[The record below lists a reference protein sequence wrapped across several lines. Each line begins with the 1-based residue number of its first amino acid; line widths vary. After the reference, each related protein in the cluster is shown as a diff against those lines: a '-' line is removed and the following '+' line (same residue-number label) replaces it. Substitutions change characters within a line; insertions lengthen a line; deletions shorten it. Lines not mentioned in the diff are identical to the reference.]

1 MENLESLNYAE
12 IAIGGFGFILFLL
25 FTVTIKRNSDNIFFS
40 MRSSNLMIITNALI
54 FFSIATYVLN
64 DILYDEYYDNDNLR
78 YISTFYSLFQIGI
91 FISLTMRY
99 FRLFL
104 SCRNPEDS
112 QNVQYNLF
120 ETKYYHYEYFY
131 VRLIAV
137 SILLALIASLVNYF
151 VGNKN
156 VGMFIYEI
164 EFINNNKNKDDIDGC
179 FYFWIIFS
187 FLQTAIFT
195 TFDLLISKT
204 HLNPDVYISQEISL
218 VAFVNYI
225 YSLSIGLSFL
235 ISKDRDIITSDNIKN
250 FIEGTIMLIP
260 LVYNLLIY
268 FIVIA
273 LPFLYGVFNSTVI
286 IYDLP
291 GELCESL
298 YLFLTKEKCFD
309 AFHNYLKTN
318 NDIIRNQND
327 REKGVFLLDLLIC
340 IFKFRL
346 LVTNNESRTLIA
358 EEINS
363 IRINYLERGDLN
375 NYLDKN
381 LVQETIDLC
390 TRYVNSNT
398 LRANIFDKVAAE
410 AYQFLD
416 NKFKNFKASE
426 LFNKLK
432 NELTEETNIRC
443 KLTNFGLI
451 RN

>member
-1 MENLESLNYAE
+1 MLNLESLNYAE

-64 DILYDEYYDNDNLR
+64 DILYDEYKGNDNLR

-164 EFINNNKNKDDIDGC
+164 EFNKNNDGIGGC

-187 FLQTAIFT
+187 FLQTATFT

-235 ISKDRDIITSDNIKN
+235 INHEVLEKDN
-250 FIEGTIMLIP
+250 FIKGTITLIP
-260 LVYNLLIY
+260 LIYNLLIY

>member
-1 MENLESLNYAE
+1 MVNLESLNYAE

-64 DILYDEYYDNDNLR
+64 DILYDEYKGNNNLR

-164 EFINNNKNKDDIDGC
+164 EFNKNNDGIDGC

-187 FLQTAIFT
+187 FLQTATFT

-235 ISKDRDIITSDNIKN
+235 INHEVLEKDN
-250 FIEGTIMLIP
+250 FIKGTITLIP
-260 LVYNLLIY
+260 LIYNLLIY

-358 EEINS
+358 EEINN
-363 IRINYLERGDLN
+363 IRNNYLERGDLN

>member
-1 MENLESLNYAE
+1 MVNLESLNYAE

-64 DILYDEYYDNDNLR
+64 DILYDEYKGNDNLR

-164 EFINNNKNKDDIDGC
+164 EFNKNNDGIDGC

-187 FLQTAIFT
+187 FLQTATFT

-235 ISKDRDIITSDNIKN
+235 INHEVLEKDN
-250 FIEGTIMLIP
+250 FIKGTITLIP
-260 LVYNLLIY
+260 LIYNLLIY

>member
-1 MENLESLNYAE
+1 MVNLESLNYAE

-64 DILYDEYYDNDNLR
+64 DILYDEYKGNDNLR

-164 EFINNNKNKDDIDGC
+164 EFIKNNDGIGGC

-187 FLQTAIFT
+187 FLQTATFT

-235 ISKDRDIITSDNIKN
+235 IKHKVLEKDN
-250 FIEGTIMLIP
+250 FIKGTITLIP
-260 LVYNLLIY
+260 LIYNLLIY

>member
-1 MENLESLNYAE
+1 MVNLESLNYAE

-64 DILYDEYYDNDNLR
+64 DILYEEYNGNNNLR

-164 EFINNNKNKDDIDGC
+164 EFNKNNDGINGC

-187 FLQTAIFT
+187 FLQTATFT

-235 ISKDRDIITSDNIKN
+235 IKHKVLEKDN
-250 FIEGTIMLIP
+250 FIKGTITLIP
-260 LVYNLLIY
+260 LIYNLFIY

>member
-1 MENLESLNYAE
+1 MVNLESLNYAE

-64 DILYDEYYDNDNLR
+64 DILYDEYKGNNNLR

-164 EFINNNKNKDDIDGC
+164 EFNKNNDGINGC

-187 FLQTAIFT
+187 FLQTATFT

-204 HLNPDVYISQEISL
+204 HLNPDVFISQEISL

-235 ISKDRDIITSDNIKN
+235 INHEVLGKNN
-250 FIEGTIMLIP
+250 FIKGTITLIP
-260 LVYNLLIY
+260 LIYNLLIY

-426 LFNKLK
+426 LFNKVK

>member
-54 FFSIATYVLN
+54 FFSIAAYVLN
-64 DILYDEYYDNDNLR
+64 DILYKKYNDNDNLR

-164 EFINNNKNKDDIDGC
+164 EFNKNNDGIGGC
-179 FYFWIIFS
+179 FYFFIIFS
-187 FLQTAIFT
+187 FLQTATFT

-235 ISKDRDIITSDNIKN
+235 INHKVLEKDN
-250 FIEGTIMLIP
+250 FIKGTITLIP
-260 LVYNLLIY
+260 LIYNLLIY

-358 EEINS
+358 EEINN

>member
-64 DILYDEYYDNDNLR
+64 DILYDEYKGNNNLR

-187 FLQTAIFT
+187 FLQTATFT

-235 ISKDRDIITSDNIKN
+235 INHEVLGKNN
-250 FIEGTIMLIP
+250 FIKGTITLIP
-260 LVYNLLIY
+260 LIYNLLIY

-426 LFNKLK
+426 LFNKVK

>member
-1 MENLESLNYAE
+1 MVNLQSLNYAE

-64 DILYDEYYDNDNLR
+64 DILYDEYKDNDNLR

-164 EFINNNKNKDDIDGC
+164 EFNKNNDGIDGF

-187 FLQTAIFT
+187 FLQTATFT

-235 ISKDRDIITSDNIKN
+235 INHKVLEKDN
-250 FIEGTIMLIP
+250 FIKGTITLIP
-260 LVYNLLIY
+260 LIYNLLIY

>member
-1 MENLESLNYAE
+1 MDNLESLNYAE

-64 DILYDEYYDNDNLR
+64 DILYGEYNGNNNLR

-164 EFINNNKNKDDIDGC
+164 EFNKNNDGINGC

-187 FLQTAIFT
+187 FLQTATFT

-235 ISKDRDIITSDNIKN
+235 INHKVLEKDNN
-250 FIEGTIMLIP
+250 FIKGTITLIP
-260 LVYNLLIY
+260 LIYNLLIY

-358 EEINS
+358 EEINN
-363 IRINYLERGDLN
+363 IRMNYLERGDLN

>member
-1 MENLESLNYAE
+1 MVNLQSLNYAE

-64 DILYDEYYDNDNLR
+64 DILYDEYKGNDNLR
-78 YISTFYSLFQIGI
+78 YISTFYSLLQIGI

-164 EFINNNKNKDDIDGC
+164 EFNKNNDGIDGC

-187 FLQTAIFT
+187 FLQTATFT

-218 VAFVNYI
+218 VAFGNYI

-235 ISKDRDIITSDNIKN
+235 INHKVLEKDNN
-250 FIEGTIMLIP
+250 FIKGTITLIP
-260 LVYNLLIY
+260 LIYNLLIY

>member
-1 MENLESLNYAE
+1 MVNLQSLNYAE

-64 DILYDEYYDNDNLR
+64 DILYDEYKDNDNLR

-164 EFINNNKNKDDIDGC
+164 EFNKNNDGINGC

-187 FLQTAIFT
+187 FLQTATFT

-235 ISKDRDIITSDNIKN
+235 INHEVLEKDN
-250 FIEGTIMLIP
+250 FIKGTITLIP
-260 LVYNLLIY
+260 LIYNLLIY

>member
-1 MENLESLNYAE
+1 MVNLESLNYAE

-64 DILYDEYYDNDNLR
+64 DILYDEYKGNNNLR

-164 EFINNNKNKDDIDGC
+164 EFNKNNDGINGC

-187 FLQTAIFT
+187 FLQTATFT

-235 ISKDRDIITSDNIKN
+235 INHEVLEKDN
-250 FIEGTIMLIP
+250 FIKGTITLIP
-260 LVYNLLIY
+260 LIYNLLIY

>member
-1 MENLESLNYAE
+1 MVNLGSLNYAE

-64 DILYDEYYDNDNLR
+64 DILYDEYKGNDNLR
-78 YISTFYSLFQIGI
+78 YISTFYSLLQIGI

-164 EFINNNKNKDDIDGC
+164 EFNKNNDGINGC

-187 FLQTAIFT
+187 FLQTATFT

-225 YSLSIGLSFL
+225 YSLSIGLSLL
-235 ISKDRDIITSDNIKN
+235 INNKVLEKDN
-250 FIEGTIMLIP
+250 FIKGTITLIP
-260 LVYNLLIY
+260 LIYNLLIY

>member
-1 MENLESLNYAE
+1 MVNLQSLNYAE

-64 DILYDEYYDNDNLR
+64 DILYDEYKGNDNLR
-78 YISTFYSLFQIGI
+78 YISTFYSLLQIGI

-164 EFINNNKNKDDIDGC
+164 EFNKNNDGINGY

-187 FLQTAIFT
+187 FLQTATFT

-235 ISKDRDIITSDNIKN
+235 INHEVLEKDN
-250 FIEGTIMLIP
+250 FIKGTITLIP
-260 LVYNLLIY
+260 LIYNLLIY

-358 EEINS
+358 EEINN
-363 IRINYLERGDLN
+363 IRSNYLERGDLN

>member
-1 MENLESLNYAE
+1 MVNLESLNYAE

-64 DILYDEYYDNDNLR
+64 DILYDEYKGNNNLR

-164 EFINNNKNKDDIDGC
+164 EFNKNNDGIDGC

-187 FLQTAIFT
+187 FLQTATFT

-235 ISKDRDIITSDNIKN
+235 INHEVLEKDN
-250 FIEGTIMLIP
+250 FIKGTITLIP
-260 LVYNLLIY
+260 LIYNLLIY

>member
-1 MENLESLNYAE
+1 MVNLESLNYTE

-54 FFSIATYVLN
+54 FFSIAAYVLN
-64 DILYDEYYDNDNLR
+64 DILYEEYNGNNNLR

-164 EFINNNKNKDDIDGC
+164 EFNKNNDGIGGC

-187 FLQTAIFT
+187 FLQTATFT

-235 ISKDRDIITSDNIKN
+235 IKHEVLEKDN
-250 FIEGTIMLIP
+250 FIKGTITLIP
-260 LVYNLLIY
+260 LIYNLLIY

-358 EEINS
+358 EEINN

>member
-1 MENLESLNYAE
+1 MVNLESLNYAE

-64 DILYDEYYDNDNLR
+64 DILYDEYKGNNNLR

-164 EFINNNKNKDDIDGC
+164 EFNKNNDGINGC

-187 FLQTAIFT
+187 FLQTATFT

-235 ISKDRDIITSDNIKN
+235 IKHEVFKKDNHFIK
-250 FIEGTIMLIP
+250 GTITLIP
-260 LVYNLLIY
+260 LIYNLLIY

-358 EEINS
+358 EEINN
-363 IRINYLERGDLN
+363 IRINYLERDDLN

>member
-1 MENLESLNYAE
+1 MVNLESLNYAE

-64 DILYDEYYDNDNLR
+64 DILYDEYNGNDNLR

-164 EFINNNKNKDDIDGC
+164 EFNKNNDGIDGC

-187 FLQTAIFT
+187 FLQTATFT

-235 ISKDRDIITSDNIKN
+235 INHEVLEKDN
-250 FIEGTIMLIP
+250 FIKGTITLIP
-260 LVYNLLIY
+260 LIYNLLIY

-358 EEINS
+358 EEINN

>member
-1 MENLESLNYAE
+1 MLNLESLNYAE

-64 DILYDEYYDNDNLR
+64 DILYDEYKGNNNLR

-164 EFINNNKNKDDIDGC
+164 EFNKNNDGIGGC

-187 FLQTAIFT
+187 FLQTATFT

-235 ISKDRDIITSDNIKN
+235 IKHKVLEKDN
-250 FIEGTIMLIP
+250 FIKGTITLIP
-260 LVYNLLIY
+260 LIYNLLIY

-358 EEINS
+358 EEINN

>member
-1 MENLESLNYAE
+1 MENLESLNHAE
-12 IAIGGFGFILFLL
+12 IAIGGFSFILFLL

-64 DILYDEYYDNDNLR
+64 DILYDEYKGNDNLR

-120 ETKYYHYEYFY
+120 ETRYYHYEYFY

-164 EFINNNKNKDDIDGC
+164 EFNKNNDGIDGC

-187 FLQTAIFT
+187 FLQTATFT

-235 ISKDRDIITSDNIKN
+235 INHEVLEKDN
-250 FIEGTIMLIP
+250 FIKGTITLIP
-260 LVYNLLIY
+260 LIYNLLIY

-358 EEINS
+358 EEINN
-363 IRINYLERGDLN
+363 IRNNYLERGDLN

-426 LFNKLK
+426 LFNKVK

>member
-1 MENLESLNYAE
+1 MVNLQSLNYAE

-64 DILYDEYYDNDNLR
+64 DILYEEYKGNNNLR

-164 EFINNNKNKDDIDGC
+164 EFINNNNNKNNDGIDGC

-187 FLQTAIFT
+187 FLQTATFT

-235 ISKDRDIITSDNIKN
+235 IKHKVLEKDNN
-250 FIEGTIMLIP
+250 FIKGTITLIP
-260 LVYNLLIY
+260 LIYNLLIY

-318 NDIIRNQND
+318 NDIIKNQND

-358 EEINS
+358 EEINN
-363 IRINYLERGDLN
+363 IRINYLEIGDLN

>member
-1 MENLESLNYAE
+1 MVNLQSLNYAE

-64 DILYDEYYDNDNLR
+64 DILYDEYKGNNNLR

-164 EFINNNKNKDDIDGC
+164 EFNKNNDGIDGC

-187 FLQTAIFT
+187 FLQTATFT

-235 ISKDRDIITSDNIKN
+235 INHKVLEKDN
-250 FIEGTIMLIP
+250 FIKGTITLIP
-260 LVYNLLIY
+260 LIYNLLIY

>member
-1 MENLESLNYAE
+1 MVNLQSLNYAE

-64 DILYDEYYDNDNLR
+64 DILYDEYKGNDNLR
-78 YISTFYSLFQIGI
+78 YISTFYSLLQIGI

-164 EFINNNKNKDDIDGC
+164 EFNKNNDGINGC

-187 FLQTAIFT
+187 FLQTATFT

-235 ISKDRDIITSDNIKN
+235 INHEVLEKDN
-250 FIEGTIMLIP
+250 FIKGTITLIP
-260 LVYNLLIY
+260 LIYNLLIY

>member
-1 MENLESLNYAE
+1 
-12 IAIGGFGFILFLL
+12 
-25 FTVTIKRNSDNIFFS
+25 
-40 MRSSNLMIITNALI
+40 MIITNALI
-54 FFSIATYVLN
+54 FFSIAAYVLN
-64 DILYDEYYDNDNLR
+64 DILYEYYNDNYIGR
-78 YISTFYSLFQIGI
+78 YFSTFYSIFQIGI
-91 FISLTMRY
+91 FISLAMRY

-120 ETKYYHYEYFY
+120 ETRYYHYEYFY

-137 SILLALIASLVNYF
+137 SILLALIASLLIYF
-151 VGNKN
+151 LGNN
-156 VGMFIYEI
+156 NHGMFIFEI
-164 EFINNNKNKDDIDGC
+164 EFNENREFISS
-179 FYFWIIFS
+179 YFWMIFS
-187 FLQTAIFT
+187 FLQTATFL

-204 HLNPDVYISQEISL
+204 HLNPDVYITKEISL

-235 ISKDRDIITSDNIKN
+235 IIIRNNNYIIINDTNLKN
-250 FIEGTIMLIP
+250 FIENTITLVP

-291 GELCESL
+291 GELCSSL

-309 AFHNYLKTN
+309 VFHHYLKN
-318 NDIIRNQND
+318 NNGLGEKE
-327 REKGVFLLDLLIC
+327 REKSVFFLDLLIC

-346 LVTNNESRTLIA
+346 LVTNNESRTLII
-358 EEINS
+358 EEVDN
-363 IRINYLERGDLN
+363 IRVNYLERNDLN
-375 NYLDKN
+375 NFLDKD
-381 LVQETIDLC
+381 LVKETINLC
-390 TRYVNSNT
+390 TSYRNSKIIK
-398 LRANIFDKVAAE
+398 ANIFDKVAAE
-410 AYQFLD
+410 AYRFLD
-416 NKFKNFKASE
+416 KKFQIFKETENYNA
-426 LFNKLK
+426 LK

>member
-1 MENLESLNYAE
+1 MVNLESLNYAE

-164 EFINNNKNKDDIDGC
+164 EFNKNNDGIDGC

-187 FLQTAIFT
+187 FLQTATFT

-235 ISKDRDIITSDNIKN
+235 INHEVLEKDN
-250 FIEGTIMLIP
+250 FIKGTITLIP
-260 LVYNLLIY
+260 LIYNLLIY

>member
-164 EFINNNKNKDDIDGC
+164 EFINNNKNNDGIDGC

-187 FLQTAIFT
+187 FLQTATFT

-235 ISKDRDIITSDNIKN
+235 IKHEVLEKDN
-250 FIEGTIMLIP
+250 FIKGTITLIP
-260 LVYNLLIY
+260 LIYNLLIY

-346 LVTNNESRTLIA
+346 LVANNESRTLIV
-358 EEINS
+358 EEINI

>member
-1 MENLESLNYAE
+1 MVNLGSLNYAE
-12 IAIGGFGFILFLL
+12 IVIGGFSFILFLL

-64 DILYDEYYDNDNLR
+64 DILYDEYKGNDNLR

-120 ETKYYHYEYFY
+120 ETRYYHYEYFY

-164 EFINNNKNKDDIDGC
+164 EFNKNNDGIDGC

-187 FLQTAIFT
+187 FLQTATFT

-235 ISKDRDIITSDNIKN
+235 INHEVLEKDN
-250 FIEGTIMLIP
+250 FIKGTITLIP
-260 LVYNLLIY
+260 LIYNLLIY

-358 EEINS
+358 EEINK

>member
-1 MENLESLNYAE
+1 MVNLQSLNYAE

-64 DILYDEYYDNDNLR
+64 DILYEEYKGNNNLR

-164 EFINNNKNKDDIDGC
+164 EFINNNNNKNNDGIDGC

-187 FLQTAIFT
+187 FLQTATFT

-235 ISKDRDIITSDNIKN
+235 IKHKVLEKDNN
-250 FIEGTIMLIP
+250 FIKGTITLIP
-260 LVYNLLIY
+260 LIYNLLIY

-358 EEINS
+358 EEINN
-363 IRINYLERGDLN
+363 IRINYLEIGDLN

>member
-64 DILYDEYYDNDNLR
+64 DILYDEYKGNDNLR

-137 SILLALIASLVNYF
+137 SILLAIIASLVNYF

-164 EFINNNKNKDDIDGC
+164 EFNKNNNGIDGF

-187 FLQTAIFT
+187 FLQTATFT

-235 ISKDRDIITSDNIKN
+235 INHEVLEKDN
-250 FIEGTIMLIP
+250 FIKGTITLIP
-260 LVYNLLIY
+260 LIYNLLIY

-358 EEINS
+358 EEINN
-363 IRINYLERGDLN
+363 IRMNYLERGDLN

>member
-1 MENLESLNYAE
+1 MLNLESLNYAE

-25 FTVTIKRNSDNIFFS
+25 FKVTIKRNSDNIFFS

-64 DILYDEYYDNDNLR
+64 DILYDEYKGNDNLR

-164 EFINNNKNKDDIDGC
+164 EFNKNNDGIGGC

-187 FLQTAIFT
+187 FLQTATFT

-235 ISKDRDIITSDNIKN
+235 INHEVLEKDN
-250 FIEGTIMLIP
+250 FIKGTITLIP
-260 LVYNLLIY
+260 LIYNLLIY

>member
-1 MENLESLNYAE
+1 MVNLGSLNYAE
-12 IAIGGFGFILFLL
+12 IVIGGFSFILFLL

-64 DILYDEYYDNDNLR
+64 DILYEEYNGNNNLR

-120 ETKYYHYEYFY
+120 ETRYYHYEYFY

-164 EFINNNKNKDDIDGC
+164 EFNKNNDGIGGC

-187 FLQTAIFT
+187 FLQTATFT

-235 ISKDRDIITSDNIKN
+235 INHEVLEKDN
-250 FIEGTIMLIP
+250 FIKGTITLIP
-260 LVYNLLIY
+260 LIYNLLIY

-358 EEINS
+358 EEINN
-363 IRINYLERGDLN
+363 IRNNYLERGDLN

>member
-1 MENLESLNYAE
+1 MVNLQSLNYAE

-64 DILYDEYYDNDNLR
+64 DILYDEYNDNANLR

-164 EFINNNKNKDDIDGC
+164 EFNKNNDGIDGC

-187 FLQTAIFT
+187 FLQTATFT

-235 ISKDRDIITSDNIKN
+235 INHEVLEKDN
-250 FIEGTIMLIP
+250 FIKGTITLIP
-260 LVYNLLIY
+260 LIYNLLIY

-358 EEINS
+358 EEINN
-363 IRINYLERGDLN
+363 IRSNYLERGDLN